1 MKRSVSLA
9 CVMLSLMAT
18 PALAQQAPACAVW
31 EKTSPVLASPDAAK
45 APDIKAGESYV
56 VSLSPIASVVY
67 PVTPKQPIIG
77 GRYGGLLALTIANGA
92 DYNIAVDGPAQVD
105 IVKDGSIVQ
114 SLNDFDKGVCGKGA
128 AFRLDAGLYSI
139 QIANAAAA
147 DIKLILSRK

>member
-67 PVTPKQPIIG
+67 PVTPKQPVAA
-77 GRYGGLLALTIANGA
+77 GRYGGLLALTIADGGS
-92 DYNIAVDGPAQVD
+92 YNLAIDGPAQID

-114 SLNDFDKGVCGKGA
+114 SLANTDKDVCGKGT
-128 AFRLDAGLYSI
+128 AFRLDAGLYSL
-139 QIANAAAA
+139 QIANAAGA